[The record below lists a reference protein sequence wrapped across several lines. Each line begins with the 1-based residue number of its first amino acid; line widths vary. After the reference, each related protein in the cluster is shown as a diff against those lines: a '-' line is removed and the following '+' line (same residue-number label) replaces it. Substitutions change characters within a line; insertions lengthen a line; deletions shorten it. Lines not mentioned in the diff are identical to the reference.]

1 MDKIGVTTEEA
12 MHGKGLIWFV
22 ASVLHALLFTAT
34 IPLRVTDRK
43 HFTVPAMIDLMEA
56 IKADKNLATGKRER
70 RYKLTSKQQ
79 KVFHYWGID
88 EQNIDERIAEI
99 DV

>member
-1 MDKIGVTTEEA
+1 MPY
-12 MHGKGLIWFV
+12 F
-22 ASVLHALLFTAT
+22 FTAT
-34 IPLRVTDRK
+34 IPLRATDRK

-79 KVFHYWGID
+79 KVFHYWEID
-88 EQNIDERIAEI
+88 EQKIDERIAEI